1 MNTKHEVIS
10 TFLDGEPFEPQ
21 ALAEAIADPAGRE
34 LLIDFVLLRHV
45 AQSEE
50 SASVSTLTPALP
62 SKRLP
67 YLVAAA
73 AAAVVVALLGGYQL
87 GQRQST
93 DDSPRLPA
101 ATRVVQSEP
110 VWQELGGVR

>member
-1 MNTKHEVIS
+1 MNTNHEVIS
-10 TFLDGEPFEPQ
+10 AFLDDEPFEPQ
-21 ALAEAIADPAGRE
+21 ALADALADPAGRE
-34 LLIDFVLLRHV
+34 LLIDFVLLRYV
-45 AQSEE
+45 AESEE
-50 SASVSTLTPALP
+50 SANVVTPTPAQRP
-62 SKRLP
+62 KRP
-67 YLVAAA
+67 MYLVA

-93 DDSPRLPA
+93 DNSPAPPA

>member
-1 MNTKHEVIS
+1 MNTDHEVIS
-10 TFLDGEPFEPQ
+10 AFLDDEPFEPQ
-21 ALAEAIADPAGRE
+21 ALAEALADPACRE

-50 SASVSTLTPALP
+50 SASVVTPTPALL
-62 SKRLP
+62 SKRPL

-73 AAAVVVALLGGYQL
+73 AAVVALLGGYQL

-93 DDSPRLPA
+93 NDSPRPPA

>member
-1 MNTKHEVIS
+1 MNTNHEVIS
-10 TFLDGEPFEPQ
+10 AFLDDEPFEPQ
-21 ALAEAIADPAGRE
+21 ALAEALTDPTGRE

-50 SASVSTLTPALP
+50 SAAVLTPTPALP
-62 SKRLP
+62 STRPL
-67 YLVAAA
+67 YWVAAA
-73 AAAVVVALLGGYQL
+73 AAVVALLGGYQL

-93 DDSPRLPA
+93 DDSPRPPA
-101 ATRVVQSEP
+101 ATRVVQSAP

>member
-1 MNTKHEVIS
+1 MTTNHEVIS
-10 TFLDGEPFEPQ
+10 AFLDDEPFEPQ
-21 ALAEAIADPAGRE
+21 ALAEALADPAGRE

-50 SASVSTLTPALP
+50 SASVVTPTPALR
-62 SKRLP
+62 SKRPL

-73 AAAVVVALLGGYQL
+73 AAVVALLGGYQL

-93 DDSPRLPA
+93 DDSARPPA

>member
-1 MNTKHEVIS
+1 MNTNHQVIS
-10 TFLDGEPFEPQ
+10 AFLDDEPFEPQ
-21 ALAEAIADPAGRE
+21 ALADALADPAGRE

-50 SASVSTLTPALP
+50 SGGAVTSTPALRP
-62 SKRLP
+62 KRPL

-73 AAAVVVALLGGYQL
+73 AAVVALLGGYQL
-87 GQRQST
+87 GQRRST
-93 DDSPRLPA
+93 DDAPRPPA

>member
-1 MNTKHEVIS
+1 MNTDHEVIS
-10 TFLDGEPFEPQ
+10 AFLDDEPFEPQ
-21 ALAEAIADPAGRE
+21 ALADALADPACRE

-50 SASVSTLTPALP
+50 SARVVMPTPALRP
-62 SKRLP
+62 KRPL

-73 AAAVVVALLGGYQL
+73 AAVVALLGGYQL

-93 DDSPRLPA
+93 NDSPRPPA

>member
-1 MNTKHEVIS
+1 MNSNHEVIS
-10 TFLDGEPFEPQ
+10 AFLDDEPFEPQ
-21 ALAEAIADPAGRE
+21 ALAEALADPTGRE

-50 SASVSTLTPALP
+50 SASVVTPTPVLRP
-62 SKRLP
+62 KRPL
-67 YLVAAA
+67 YLVA
-73 AAAVVVALLGGYQL
+73 AAAVVVALLAGYQL

-93 DDSPRLPA
+93 GDSPRPPA

>member
-1 MNTKHEVIS
+1 MNTSHEVIS
-10 TFLDGEPFEPQ
+10 AFLDDEPFEPQ
-21 ALAEAIADPAGRE
+21 ALADALADPAGRE
-34 LLIDFVLLRHV
+34 LLIDCVLLRHV

-50 SASVSTLTPALP
+50 SAYVVTPAAAPRPKKPL
-62 SKRLP
+62 

-73 AAAVVVALLGGYQL
+73 AAVVALLGGYQL

-93 DDSPRLPA
+93 NDSPRPPA
-101 ATRVVQSEP
+101 PTRVVQSEP

>member
-1 MNTKHEVIS
+1 MNTHHEVLS
-10 TFLDGEPFEPQ
+10 AFVDDEPFEPQ
-21 ALAEAIADPAGRE
+21 ALADALADPAGRE

-50 SASVSTLTPALP
+50 PARVSIPMPTQQSKIALP
-62 SKRLP
+62 W
-67 YLVAAA
+67 VAAA
-73 AAAVVVALLGGYQL
+73 AVLVALVTGYQF

-110 VWQELGGVR
+110 IWQELRGAR

>member
-1 MNTKHEVIS
+1 MDTNHQVIS
-10 TFLDGEPFEPQ
+10 AFLDDEPFEPQ
-21 ALAEAIADPAGRE
+21 ALADALADPAGRE

-50 SASVSTLTPALP
+50 SASVVTATPAPRSNRPL
-62 SKRLP
+62 

-73 AAAVVVALLGGYQL
+73 AAVVALLGGYQL

-93 DDSPRLPA
+93 DDSLRPPA
-101 ATRVVQSEP
+101 ATRVVQSAP
-110 VWQELGGVR
+110 VWQEVGGVR

>member
-1 MNTKHEVIS
+1 MNIDHEVIS
-10 TFLDGEPFEPQ
+10 AFLDDEPFEPQ
-21 ALAEAIADPAGRE
+21 ALAEALADPACRE

-45 AQSEE
+45 AQSDE
-50 SASVSTLTPALP
+50 SASAVAATPALP
-62 SKRLP
+62 SKRPL

-73 AAAVVVALLGGYQL
+73 AAVVALLGGYQL

-93 DDSPRLPA
+93 DDSPRPPA
-101 ATRVVQSEP
+101 ATRVVQSAP